1 MLEVNKIYNA
11 DCLELMKDIPD
22 KSIDMILCDLPYGTT
37 ACNWDE
43 IIPFNKHVLEPKG
56 KKLIA
61 IYEDEYILR
70 EVKKGRSYNEVK
82 AEFDSL
88 CKNGL
93 WDEYSR
99 IIKDNGAIV
108 LTASQPFTSAL
119 VMSNIKNF
127 RYEWI
132 WEKERPTNIFFMKK
146 QVGKVHENILVF
158 YKKQP
163 VYNPQMVARVS
174 NNESKRD
181 LSVLNNN
188 GSKTHKNQTYRY
200 SSSYNDK
207 LHYPRSVQRVN
218 RDRTKNAHPTQK
230 PVALFEYLI
239 KTYTNEGD
247 IVLDNCAGSGTTAIA
262 CHNLNRNFICIER
275 DIDYFN
281 ASVERLNNVKAQ
293 QKLF

>member
-1 MLEVNKIYNA
+1 MSSTDTNQASEVLQG

-22 KSIDMILCDLPYGTT
+22 GSVDMILADLPYGTT
-37 ACNWDE
+37 ACKWDT
-43 IIPFNKHVLEPKG
+43 IIPFEP
-56 KKLIA
+56 
-61 IYEDEYILR
+61 
-70 EVKKGRSYNEVK
+70 
-82 AEFDSL
+82 
-88 CKNGL
+88 L
-93 WDEYSR
+93 WEQYR
-99 IIKDNGAIV
+99 RVAKPNAAIV

-119 VMSNIKNF
+119 VMSNPKMF
-127 RYEWI
+127 RYEII

-174 NNESKRD
+174 SNESKRD

-207 LHYPRSVQRVN
+207 LHYPRSVQRIN

-247 IVLDNCAGSGTTAIA
+247 LVLDNVAGSGTTGVA
-262 CHNLNRNFICIER
+262 CQNLNRNFILMEQEPEYVEIIKKRLELNKER
-275 DIDYFN
+275 RNDQ
-281 ASVERLNNVKAQ
+281 L
-293 QKLF
+293 